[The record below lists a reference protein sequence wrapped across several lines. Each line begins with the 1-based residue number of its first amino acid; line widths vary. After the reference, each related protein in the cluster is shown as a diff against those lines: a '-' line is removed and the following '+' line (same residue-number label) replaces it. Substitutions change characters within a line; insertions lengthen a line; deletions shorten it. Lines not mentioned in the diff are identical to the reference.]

1 MVIDEGE
8 DLSVSADRRCRS
20 KKMHSPMRVAEGVTS
35 DVDILVVKL
44 AGGACNTL
52 AIELIHEVNI
62 GTGEVG
68 VTGE

>member
-1 MVIDEGE
+1 MEVEEDAFADEGC
-8 DLSVSADRRCRS
+8 RRGI
-20 KKMHSPMRVAEGVTS
+20 AS

-44 AGGACNTL
+44 AGGACDTG
-52 AIELIHEVNI
+52 AIELIHEVNV

>member
-1 MVIDEGE
+1 LEVEE
-8 DLSVSADRRCRS
+8 DAFADKGCRRG
-20 KKMHSPMRVAEGVTS
+20 VAS

-44 AGGACNTL
+44 AGGACNTG
-52 AIELIHEVNI
+52 AVELIHEVNV